1 MDEQEMTMEET
12 QDQQEEQ
19 LAEMTDEQ
27 AQEILYGEEAE
38 AEEEVNALEDEEQQE
53 EEESAEEETAEEK
66 EPEHRARDEPSA
78 DEAFAQRVRKA
89 YAGMTDEQIMDA
101 MITSRAEKMHEEDPE
116 ISVKA
121 AKMII
126 MAREGLSDTGKKQ
139 ESEQDDHAK
148 MLREQAQEM
157 AGTREGAQLLKEML
171 EDETVKRK
179 INAGE
184 WDVKQARAYYE
195 GKQETESA
203 QRKAPV
209 TMKMKPAQ
217 TARRKSMSEMS
228 DEEFDRVEQRV
239 ENALRAGKHV
249 KF

>member
-12 QDQQEEQ
+12 QGKQEEQ
-19 LAEMTDEQ
+19 ETEMTDEQ

-38 AEEEVNALEDEEQQE
+38 
-53 EEESAEEETAEEK
+53 AEEETAEEK

-89 YAGMTDEQIMDA
+89 YDGMTDEQIMDA

-171 EDETVKRK
+171 TDETVKRK
-179 INAGE
+179 IDAGE

-239 ENALRAGKHV
+239 ENALRAGKRV

>member
-12 QDQQEEQ
+12 QAQKETE
-19 LAEMTDEQ
+19 LTDEQ
-27 AQEILYGEEAE
+27 AQEMLYSEEAE
-38 AEEEVNALEDEEQQE
+38 AEEEVSALEDEEPKEEEGAE
-53 EEESAEEETAEEK
+53 EEEEQEK
-66 EPEHRARDEPSA
+66 EPAHRARDEPGV
-78 DEAFAQRVRKA
+78 DEAFAARVRKA
-89 YAGMTDEQIMDA
+89 YDGMTDEQIMDA

-126 MAREGLSDTGKKQ
+126 MAREGLS
-139 ESEQDDHAK
+139 EQRETKNDDQDEHAK
-148 MLREQAQEM
+148 MLKEQAQEM
-157 AGTREGAQLLKEML
+157 AGTREGAQLLREML
-171 EDETVKRK
+171 TDETVKRK
-179 INAGE
+179 IDAGE

-195 GKQETESA
+195 GKRETESE

-209 TMKMKPAQ
+209 TMKMKSAQ
-217 TARRKSMSEMS
+217 TAKRKSVSEMS

-239 ENALRAGKHV
+239 ESALRAGKRV

>member
-19 LAEMTDEQ
+19 VTELTDEQ
-27 AQEILYGEEAE
+27 AQEMLYGEEAE
-38 AEEEVNALEDEEQQE
+38 AEEEVSALEDEEPQE
-53 EEESAEEETAEEK
+53 EEESAEEEKAEEK
-66 EPEHRARDEPSA
+66 EPEHRARDEPNA
-78 DEAFAQRVRKA
+78 DEALASRVRKA

-126 MAREGLSDTGKKQ
+126 MAREGM
-139 ESEQDDHAK
+139 SEKRETKNDDQDEHAK
-148 MLREQAQEM
+148 LLREQAQEM
-157 AGTREGAQLLKEML
+157 AGTREGAQLLREML
-171 EDETVKRK
+171 TDETVKRK
-179 INAGE
+179 IDAGE

-195 GKQETESA
+195 GKRETENE

-209 TMKMKPAQ
+209 TMKMKSAQ
-217 TARRKSMSEMS
+217 TAHRKSMSEMS
-228 DEEFDRVEQRV
+228 DEEFEKVEQRV
-239 ENALRAGKHV
+239 ESALRAGKRV

>member
-12 QDQQEEQ
+12 QDQQDQQETE
-19 LAEMTDEQ
+19 LTDEQ
-27 AQEILYGEEAE
+27 AQEMLYGEEAE
-38 AEEEVNALEDEEQQE
+38 AEEEVSALEDEEPHEEEGAE
-53 EEESAEEETAEEK
+53 EEEAQEK
-66 EPEHRARDEPSA
+66 EPAHRARDEPDA
-78 DEAFAQRVRKA
+78 DAAFASRMRKA
-89 YAGMTDEQIMDA
+89 YAGMTDEQIMDE

-126 MAREGLSDTGKKQ
+126 MAREGI
-139 ESEQDDHAK
+139 SEQRETPNVGQDEHTK
-148 MLREQAQEM
+148 MLKEQAQEM
-157 AGTREGAQLLKEML
+157 AGTREGAQLLREML
-171 EDETVKRK
+171 TDETVKRK

-195 GKQETESA
+195 GKRETESE

-209 TMKMKPAQ
+209 TMKMKSAQ
-217 TARRKSMSEMS
+217 TAHRKSMSEMS

-239 ENALRAGKHV
+239 ESALRAGKRV

>member
-12 QDQQEEQ
+12 KEQQETE
-19 LAEMTDEQ
+19 LTDEQ
-27 AQEILYGEEAE
+27 AQEMLYGEEAE
-38 AEEEVNALEDEEQQE
+38 DEEEVSALEDEEPQE
-53 EEESAEEETAEEK
+53 EESTEETAEEK
-66 EPEHRARDEPSA
+66 EPEHRARDEPDA
-78 DEAFAQRVRKA
+78 DAAFASRVRKA

-126 MAREGLSDTGKKQ
+126 MAQEGLSEKRETKNDD
-139 ESEQDDHAK
+139 QDEHAK
-148 MLREQAQEM
+148 LLREQAQEM
-157 AGTREGAQLLKEML
+157 AGTREGAQILREML
-171 EDETVKRK
+171 TDETVKRK
-179 INAGE
+179 IDAGE

-195 GKQETESA
+195 GKRETESE
-203 QRKAPV
+203 QRKAPM
-209 TMKMKPAQ
+209 TMKMKSAQ

-228 DEEFDRVEQRV
+228 DEEFEKVEQRV
-239 ENALRAGKHV
+239 ESALRAGKRV

>member
-12 QDQQEEQ
+12 QDQKDQQETE
-19 LAEMTDEQ
+19 LTDEQ
-27 AQEILYGEEAE
+27 AQEMLYAEE
-38 AEEEVNALEDEEQQE
+38 AEEEEEVSALEDEEPK
-53 EEESAEEETAEEK
+53 EEESAEEEEAQEK
-66 EPEHRARDEPSA
+66 EPEHRARDEPDA
-78 DEAFAQRVRKA
+78 DEALASRVRKA

-126 MAREGLSDTGKKQ
+126 MAREGLS
-139 ESEQDDHAK
+139 EQRETKNDDQDEHAK
-148 MLREQAQEM
+148 LLREQAQEM
-157 AGTREGAQLLKEML
+157 AGTKEGAQILREML
-171 EDETVKRK
+171 TDETVKRK
-179 INAGE
+179 IDAGE

-195 GKQETESA
+195 GKRETESE

-209 TMKMKPAQ
+209 TMKMKSAQ
-217 TARRKSMSEMS
+217 TAHRKSMSEMS

-239 ENALRAGKHV
+239 ESALRAGKRV